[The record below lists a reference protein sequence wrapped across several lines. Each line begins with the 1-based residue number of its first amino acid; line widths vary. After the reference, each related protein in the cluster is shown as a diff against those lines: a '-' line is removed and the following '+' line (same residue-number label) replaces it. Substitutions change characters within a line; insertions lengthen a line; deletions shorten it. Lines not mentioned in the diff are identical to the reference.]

1 MSDIITFNTES
12 GFYTPPTKQ
21 TSSDPWH
28 HLPASEW
35 VQKQIE
41 YTATSSPSG
50 EGLIKPINELGVDE
64 LVGVEV
70 GVCLAH
76 TTEAFIKGIKNL
88 KKLYAIDNYP
98 TFVDWD
104 GSDWN
109 QDRQN
114 LMKKTAQE
122 KMIPYKSKVEF
133 LHISSQEFVRTI
145 EDESLDFVFIDGD
158 HSYEAALK
166 DFENYYPKI
175 KNGGIF
181 AGHDIQLNSI
191 HTALTHFLKER
202 YDQVSIVSNSA
213 WYLRK

>member
-1 MSDIITFNTES
+1 MSDIITFNTET
-12 GFYTPPTKQ
+12 GFYTPPTRQ

-28 HLPASEW
+28 HLPAAEW

-50 EGLIKPINELGVDE
+50 EGLIKPINELEGE

>member
-1 MSDIITFNTES
+1 MSDIITFNTET
-12 GFYTPPTKQ
+12 GFYTPPTRQ

-28 HLPASEW
+28 HLPAAEW

-41 YTATSSPSG
+41 YTSTSSPSG
-50 EGLIKPINELGVDE
+50 EGLIKPINELEGE

-133 LHISSQEFVRTI
+133 LHISSQEFVRKI

>member
-1 MSDIITFNTES
+1 MSDIITFNTET
-12 GFYTPPTKQ
+12 GFYTPPTRQ

-28 HLPASEW
+28 HLPAAEW

-41 YTATSSPSG
+41 YTSTSSPSG
-50 EGLIKPINELGVDE
+50 EGLIKPINELEGE

-109 QDRQN
+109 QYRQN

>member
-1 MSDIITFNTES
+1 MSDIITFNTET
-12 GFYTPPTKQ
+12 GFYTPPTRQ

-28 HLPASEW
+28 HLPAAEW

-41 YTATSSPSG
+41 YTSTSSPSG
-50 EGLIKPINELGVDE
+50 EGLIKPINELEGE

-122 KMIPYKSKVEF
+122 KMISYKSKVEF

>member
-1 MSDIITFNTES
+1 MSNEDFVIDTNQVLSSLHENRN
-12 GFYTPPTKQ
+12 
-21 TSSDPWH
+21 SDPNH
-28 HLPASEW
+28 HLPAAEW

-50 EGLIKPINELGVDE
+50 EGLIEPINELKGK

-76 TTEAFIKGIKNL
+76 TTEAFAKGIKNL

-114 LMKKTAQE
+114 LMKKAAQE
-122 KMIPYKSKVEF
+122 KLIPYKNKVEF
-133 LHISSQEFVRTI
+133 LHVSSEEFVKTLK
-145 EDESLDFVFIDGD
+145 DESLDFVFIDGD
-158 HSYEAALK
+158 HSFEAALK
-166 DFENYYPKI
+166 DFQNYYPKL
-175 KNGGIF
+175 KKGGIF
-181 AGHDIQLNSI
+181 AGHDIQLYSVRN
-191 HTALTHFLKER
+191 ALSYFLKER
-202 YDQVSIVSNSA
+202 SNEVTGITNSA